1 MKICP
6 NCGKELADDVK
17 FCEKC
22 GFSLDTASQN
32 QTGDQNAAPQDANGA
47 QIQQGFNQNGSFNQ
61 FSSQYVEF
69 DPKDHTTEYDARDIA
84 DNKLFAVLA
93 YIGLMGM
100 IVALLVNNSPFARFH
115 AKNGAMLEVATII
128 SLAIMIIPFVGWV
141 VSPIVNVILLIIR
154 VIGFINTL
162 KGKAKELPIVS
173 DIGFLG

>member
-47 QIQQGFNQNGSFNQ
+47 QMQQGFNQNGSFNQ

-69 DPKDHTTEYDARDIA
+69 DPKD
-84 DNKLFAVLA
+84 LAVSSSA
-93 YIGLMGM
+93 ICW
-100 IVALLVNNSPFARFH
+100 R
-115 AKNGAMLEVATII
+115 
-128 SLAIMIIPFVGWV
+128 SLA
-141 VSPIVNVILLIIR
+141 
-154 VIGFINTL
+154 
-162 KGKAKELPIVS
+162 
-173 DIGFLG
+173 